1 VNTKQQSITINADLI
16 KERLDV
22 QEKSSTTREIS
33 KDAAVADELNDK
45 ADARNNVVPFF
56 GK

>member
-45 ADARNNVVPFF
+45 ADTRNNVVPFF

>member
-22 QEKSSTTREIS
+22 QEKSSTTWEIN
-33 KDAAVADELNDK
+33 KDAGVADELNDK
-45 ADARNNVVPFF
+45 ADARNIVLPFY